1 MAASSFVHVDSST
14 TTSIGPSLL
23 GPILLIYIYCNKF
36 TFTNSH
42 LHTTLAWYTHYML
55 YFDRV
60 SKEYENGNK
69 VLDSISLTINQGEL
83 VSIVGHSGA
92 GKTTLVKLLLAE
104 EHPTEGTVS
113 FNSDNVSDL
122 RGKDMTNYR
131 RKIGV
136 VFQDFRLIPNKT
148 AYENVAFAMEAAG
161 KHDDDIKEDVPHVL
175 DLVDLKSK
183 MHHFPHQLSGG
194 EQQRVAI
201 ARAII
206 NRPEIIIADEP
217 TGNLDPL
224 NTYDIVQILK
234 KINDLGTTVILTTHN
249 KGIVDNLGRR
259 VITMEDG
266 RVTRDQKSGK
276 FTL

>member
-1 MAASSFVHVDSST
+1 
-14 TTSIGPSLL
+14 
-23 GPILLIYIYCNKF
+23 
-36 TFTNSH
+36 
-42 LHTTLAWYTHYML
+42 ML

-60 SKEYENGNK
+60 SKEYENGSR
-69 VLDSISLTINQGEL
+69 VLDTISLTINKGEL

-92 GKTTLVKLLLAE
+92 GKTTLIKMLLAE
-104 EHPTEGTVS
+104 ESPTEGVVS
-113 FNSDNVSDL
+113 FNSDNIHKL
-122 RGKDMTNYR
+122 RGKDIMHYR

-161 KHDDDIKEDVPHVL
+161 RHDDEIASDVPHVL
-175 DLVDLKSK
+175 DLVDLKTK

-201 ARAII
+201 ARAIV

-259 VITMEDG
+259 VITM
-266 RVTRDQKSGK
+266 
-276 FTL
+276 

>member
-1 MAASSFVHVDSST
+1 
-14 TTSIGPSLL
+14 
-23 GPILLIYIYCNKF
+23 
-36 TFTNSH
+36 
-42 LHTTLAWYTHYML
+42 ML

-60 SKEYENGNK
+60 SKEYENGTR
-69 VLDSISLTINQGEL
+69 VLDEISLTINKGEL
-83 VSIVGHSGA
+83 VSVVGHSGA
-92 GKTTLVKLLLAE
+92 GKTTLIKMLLAE
-104 EHPTEGTVS
+104 EAPTEGTVS
-113 FNSDNVSDL
+113 FNSDDIHAL
-122 RGKDMTNYR
+122 RGRDMTNYR
-131 RKIGV
+131 RKVGV

-161 KHDDDIKEDVPHVL
+161 RHDDEIEIDVPHVL
-175 DLVDLKSK
+175 DLVDLKDK

-259 VITMEDG
+259 VITMENG

-276 FTL
+276 FTM